1 MAKGGGSQLSQL
13 KSKLH
18 AAGVGDRRQQS
29 KKSKLRRGGQDEKD
43 AAAAR
48 RNKIANITSSLNP
61 FDEKVTKPK
70 HEVLGRKVKGA
81 VGRPGA
87 AKASGLAQRRASLLP
102 EWQARNKSGS
112 FIDRR
117 FGENDANMT
126 PEERMLERFTAEK
139 QRRASKGAMFNL
151 NDGDDEVLT
160 HYGQSLS
167 GFDDLA
173 DIGLPDED
181 DEGNMDGANHFGGF
195 DEDGEDDDPDRVKTK
210 AEVMREVMAKSK
222 FHKLERQKIRDEDEE
237 LRMQLDDDLGGIRD
251 LLFAQPTTTEA
262 PAAPETP
269 AAPRAPALDK
279 GKGKAADNAPT
290 ATAAGEENRPLIE
303 PKVASNSYDAF
314 VKELAFEKR
323 AKPQDRLKSEAELA
337 AEEAKRLMKAEKARL
352 KRMRADSDDEG
363 ASSDEEGGRGK
374 RRKKG
379 DKKSKARA
387 SGADDLDD
395 DFELDGI
402 TAGEAYGLGKGLRT
416 EGSEDEDEDED
427 DGESEGDEDQDE
439 DEEGDEEGDAED
451 EGDDEEGDEDDF
463 ADLADVD
470 GLAVAGEDEESE
482 EEGDHEALT
491 GSVSAAERKAA
502 KTGSKRKQA
511 MTKEEA
517 SKLPYTFPCPSSHS
531 EFLAILDEHRIEPKF
546 VPTVVKRIRT
556 LYHPSLH
563 EDNKHKLQAFI
574 GVLIDHAIH
583 SAAVAGADKED
594 KIAVALVNAL
604 IPQIFSLSQAYP
616 LASSQHFVGK
626 LALMQRNL
634 SRGLAKGAVS
644 ADARTWPMLPELTL
658 LRIAGTVWPTSDRQH
673 PVATPLALLI
683 AQYLGHARV
692 RSLTDLASGLFLC
705 SLVAS
710 HEKDSKR
717 VFPEAANF
725 LFNCIALLTTRSED
739 GRRTVSTTAE
749 HYGIPT
755 PDLGAPHTASLPLT
769 AEESAQAST
778 VDDGPTD
785 LLDLLSPAPS
795 LEVGAIKAQLL
806 RLALELTAEFAKLYS
821 GSTAFVELFTPSLDL
836 LASVD
841 AASLPESLA
850 ERLRA
855 IEASLERQVRMSASS
870 RRYLR
875 LQAHRAIA
883 IASYVP
889 KFDQQGFNPER
900 KGGYDPDTERAQA
913 AKLRALIKKEKKG
926 AIRELRKDN
935 QFLAE
940 ERRKEQ
946 AAEDQSYQKKIKKI
960 MSTLQDERSE
970 QKQMER
976 QKATLKKRAGK
987 K

>member
-18 AAGVGDRRQQS
+18 AAGVTDRRQQS
-29 KKSKLRRGGQDEKD
+29 KKSKLRKGGQDEKD

-48 RNKIANITSSLNP
+48 RNKINNITASLNP

-70 HEVLGRKVKGA
+70 HDVLGRKVKGA

-87 AKASGLAQRRASLLP
+87 AKASGLAQRRATLLP

-167 GFDDLA
+167 GLDDLA
-173 DIGLPDED
+173 DIGLPDD
-181 DEGNMDGANHFGGF
+181 DEEAGNMDATNHFGGF
-195 DEDGEDDDPDRVKTK
+195 GEDDDEDPDRQKSK

-251 LLFAQPTTTEA
+251 LLFAQPAKPEEPSAAQDKEVAKPAPSEKATE
-262 PAAPETP
+262 
-269 AAPRAPALDK
+269 
-279 GKGKAADNAPT
+279 KAAEGGDK
-290 ATAAGEENRPLIE
+290 RPLVE
-303 PKVASNSYDAF
+303 PKVSSNSYDAF

-337 AEEAKRLMKAEKARL
+337 AEEAQRLMKAERARL

-363 ASSDEEGGRGK
+363 GSDEEGGRGK
-374 RRKKG
+374 RRKKA
-379 DKKSKARA
+379 DKSKARLA
-387 SGADDLDD
+387 GADDLDD
-395 DFELDGI
+395 DFELDGV

-416 EGSEDEDEDED
+416 EGSDDED
-427 DGESEGDEDQDE
+427 DESYEEDDEEEEGEADGDEDQD
-439 DEEGDEEGDAED
+439 
-451 EGDDEEGDEDDF
+451 DDDDDF

-470 GLAVAGEDEESE
+470 ALAVAGEDEESE
-482 EEGDHEALT
+482 EEGEHEALT
-491 GSVSAAERKAA
+491 GAASASKKSGKAPGG
-502 KTGSKRKQA
+502 KKLA

-517 SKLPYTFPCPSSHS
+517 SKLPYTFPCPATHS
-531 EFLAILDEHRIEPKF
+531 DFLTVLEEHNIEPKF

-563 EDNKHKLQAFI
+563 EDNKHKLQAFV
-574 GVLIDHAIH
+574 GVLLDHAIH
-583 SAAVAGADKED
+583 SAALAGQNKEN

-604 IPQIFSLSQAYP
+604 VPQIFALTQAYP
-616 LASSQHFVGK
+616 VASSQHFVAK

-634 SRGLAKGAVS
+634 SRGLAKGAIS
-644 ADARTWPMLPELTL
+644 SEARTWPGVAELTL
-658 LRIAGTVWPTSDRQH
+658 LRIAGTIWPTSDRQH

-692 RSLTDLASGLFLC
+692 RSLTDLTSGLFLC
-705 SLVAS
+705 SLVVS
-710 HEKDSKR
+710 HEKDSR
-717 VFPEAANF
+717 RIFPEATNF
-725 LFNCIALLTTRSED
+725 LFNCIALLAPTDKTGSRKAKK
-739 GRRTVSTTAE
+739 TAE
-749 HYGIPT
+749 NYGIPT
-755 PDLGAPHTASLPLT
+755 PDLDASHAASLTFNAEGKAAAT
-769 AEESAQAST
+769 AVEE
-778 VDDGPTD
+778 GPVD
-785 LLDLLSPAPS
+785 LLDLLSPSSDAD
-795 LEVGAIKAQLL
+795 AATIKAQLL
-806 RLALELTAEFAKLYS
+806 RLALDLTEEFTKLYS
-821 GSTAFVELFTPSLDL
+821 GSTAFVEMFAPFSEL
-836 LASVD
+836 LASVTVNE
-841 AASLPESLA
+841 LPSSVST
-850 ERLRA
+850 RLQTA
-855 IEASLERQVRMSASS
+855 EASLERQVRLAASS

-900 KGGYDPDTERAQA
+900 KGGFDPDTERAQA
-913 AKLRALIKKEKKG
+913 AKLRALIKKERKG

-946 AAEDQSYQKKIKKI
+946 AAEDEVYQKKIKKI

-976 QKATLKKRAGK
+976 QKAGLKKRAGK
-987 K
+987 R